1 MRAWQLEKRSKSAMG
16 LAQDLSTPSRLASIG
31 PKSGA
36 GVRKSKRINPLC
48 KNDLQPGVYMSAI
61 HIHAKTPS
69 GPAAFAGLFGM
80 KAFMQT
86 PAASASMPRKAALK
100 AALFGS
106 RRPRENL
113 VSCPALIFLG
123 RLAAAFARR
132 LSGSLPGGI
141 PHALRG
147 MPFSP
152 FPCLS
157 PSPAHAR
164 NL

>member
-1 MRAWQLEKRSKSAMG
+1 MLYAEG
-16 LAQDLSTPSRLASIG
+16 
-31 PKSGA
+31 
-36 GVRKSKRINPLC
+36 N
-48 KNDLQPGVYMSAI
+48 LQPGVYMSAI
-61 HIHAKTPS
+61 HIHAKMPS
-69 GPAAFAGLFGM
+69 GPAVWAGLFGT
-80 KAFMQT
+80 KVFMQT
-86 PAASASMPRKAALK
+86 PAASASMPRKAAL
-100 AALFGS
+100 FRS

-113 VSCPALIFLG
+113 VSCPASIFWG

-157 PSPAHAR
+157 PLPAHAR